1 MKARPFQRWQKYF
14 FAARND
20 LAFIASDVQFANS
33 PLKKPASGDVPF
45 VQVTKTTLVLGKGLP
60 DYPLVEHTKTGK
72 IPTPDYHKTFVKIK
86 WR

>member
-33 PLKKPASGDVPF
+33 PLKKPASGDV
-45 VQVTKTTLVLGKGLP
+45 
-60 DYPLVEHTKTGK
+60 VEHTKTGK